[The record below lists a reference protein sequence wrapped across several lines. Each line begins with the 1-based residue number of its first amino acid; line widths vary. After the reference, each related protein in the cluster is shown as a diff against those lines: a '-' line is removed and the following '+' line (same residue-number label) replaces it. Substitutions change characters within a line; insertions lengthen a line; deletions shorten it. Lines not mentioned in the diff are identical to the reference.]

1 LPQPGSGVA
10 DAAERTA
17 SPGGRVTSSG
27 DPRDPREVTDETLM
41 VRFQRGDRAAF
52 ASLVRRHQAPLYNFA
67 FRHLRVQAVAEDVVQ
82 DAFVRVVQNAAEFK
96 HEARFTTW
104 LYTITRNLCIDQL
117 RKRALRKH
125 PSLDE
130 AKPGKHGEE
139 GDGPTLGEQTADT
152 RASVEREATGT
163 ELKVR
168 IAQAVE
174 TLPEEQREVFLL
186 REVANLP
193 FKEIASVTGV
203 PENTVKSR
211 MRYALERL
219 QQTLSEYEEYA
230 RALR

>member
-1 LPQPGSGVA
+1 MMPRP
-10 DAAERTA
+10 
-17 SPGGRVTSSG
+17 
-27 DPRDPREVTDETLM
+27 DPSDETLM
-41 VRFQRGDRAAF
+41 LRYQQGDRAAF
-52 ASLVRRHQAPLYNFA
+52 AQLVRRHQTALFNFA
-67 FRHLRVQAVAEDVVQ
+67 LRQVRIPQVAEDIVQ
-82 DAFVRVVQNAAEFK
+82 EAFVRVVQNAADFK

-104 LYTITRNLCIDQL
+104 VYTITRNLCIDQL

-130 AKPGKHGEE
+130 SRGEE
-139 GDGPTLGEQTADT
+139 GDGPTLGEQTADP

-163 ELKVR
+163 ELKER
-168 IAQAVE
+168 IARAVDK
-174 TLPEEQREVFLL
+174 LPDDQREVFLM

-193 FKEIASVTGV
+193 FKEIAEITGV

-219 QQTLSEYEEYA
+219 QEALAEYEDYA

>member
-1 LPQPGSGVA
+1 MSRP
-10 DAAERTA
+10 
-17 SPGGRVTSSG
+17 
-27 DPRDPREVTDETLM
+27 DPSDETLM
-41 VRFQRGDRAAF
+41 LRYLGGDRTAF
-52 ASLVRRHQAPLYNFA
+52 AQLVRRHQTALYNFA
-67 FRHLRVQAVAEDVVQ
+67 LRQVRVPQVAEDVLQ
-82 DAFVRVVQNAAEFK
+82 ETFVRVVQKASEFK

-130 AKPGKHGEE
+130 AASRSREE
-139 GDGPTLGEQTADT
+139 GDGPTLGEQTADP
-152 RASVEREATGT
+152 RASVEREATGA
-163 ELKVR
+163 ELKER
-168 IAQAVE
+168 IAKAVDQ
-174 TLPEEQREVFLL
+174 LPDDQREVFLM

-193 FKEIASVTGV
+193 FKEIAEITGV

-219 QQTLSEYEEYA
+219 QEALSEYEDYA